1 MQTFLA
7 RSARCLA
14 PLVFAACALS
24 SPPEGPAQA
33 VESATVISPNRLLE
47 DANIEG
53 DQNVSADEVQ
63 AFLQANH
70 SALATY
76 AVNGRRAADWIVSQ
90 SRTASISPI
99 YLLVRIQAESQL
111 ISSGTL
117 TNVDQ
122 ATGCACPDRAACDPA
137 WAGFDRQVLC
147 SANWFRGYL
156 TELDQTGQTRSG
168 WRVGVAK
175 QTLDPCTVVPA
186 NRATAALYTYTP
198 WVGQYADGCGS
209 PGGGSSSIALIYRQY
224 ATAFPSAGGGAPPS
238 DPRRDDGAGRVGR
251 TPAGALEVLV
261 RGGDNSI
268 WRNRRA
274 PAGGYDG
281 WRPMHG
287 TAKTEPLLVPNADGH
302 FDAVVVQP
310 DGVVAK
316 SWQVAPDGAW
326 VQDGQFF
333 AMDMAAGLRV
343 QSRPAYALNAD
354 GRVELFAL
362 TDQGRLAHAWQLEP
376 NGSFSPWFELGVAGT
391 FAGAP
396 AATRNRDGRLEVF
409 VRGGAFLYHAWQTQ
423 PGGAWTAGG
432 QALPVADG
440 RALATSPAAVTN
452 ADGRL
457 EVFVT
462 GDDGVIRHAWQGAPG
477 GDFSLLYPLGPRTA
491 SSSPSVL
498 LHADGRLEVFA
509 RGAGNEVEHT
519 WQQAPGRDWAPDLY
533 PFANR
538 GFTGVP
544 AAVERT
550 DGRLEV
556 FGRDVEGTLFVSHQ
570 RPDLGLDDFVP
581 VP

>member
-1 MQTFLA
+1 MQSPLSSASSPLRRPTRLA
-7 RSARCLA
+7 WVLPAALAAGCASTDPGDQVSDFSVTAGPGIDRFPVNGPSNVGFDSTVGTANQYRCDGTNA
-14 PLVFAACALS
+14 NTDYYTNAGDANHPSGHFGNDIFAAR
-24 SPPEGPAQA
+24 GTPAIA
-33 VESATVISPNRLLE
+33 ARAGRVAYVEPA
-47 DANIEG
+47 
-53 DQNVSADEVQ
+53 
-63 AFLQANH
+63 
-70 SALATY
+70 
-76 AVNGRRAADWIVSQ
+76 
-90 SRTASISPI
+90 
-99 YLLVRIQAESQL
+99 
-111 ISSGTL
+111 SSGSLGGNNVGIVDAAGWTYYYAHLDAFAPGLAAGQTVAAGTL
-117 TNVDQ
+117 I
-122 ATGCACPDRAACDPA
+122 
-137 WAGFDRQVLC
+137 
-147 SANWFRGYL
+147 GYVGN
-156 TELDQTGQTRSG
+156 TGQAAGGPVHLHFSIYPDG
-168 WRVGVAK
+168 NYNAGI
-175 QTLDPCTVVPA
+175 DPFPYLQPRAGEACT
-186 NRATAALYTYTP
+186 
-198 WVGQYADGCGS
+198 
-209 PGGGSSSIALIYRQY
+209 GGG
-224 ATAFPSAGGGAPPS
+224 GGLPS